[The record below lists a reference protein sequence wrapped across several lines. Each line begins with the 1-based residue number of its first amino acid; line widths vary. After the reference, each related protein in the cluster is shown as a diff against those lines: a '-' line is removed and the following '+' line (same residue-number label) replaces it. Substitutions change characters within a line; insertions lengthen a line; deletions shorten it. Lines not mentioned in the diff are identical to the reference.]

1 MRESCSSGSV
11 GGWVLIA
18 AWRSYTGTNA
28 ETPETAKLSLNLD
41 ECPPIPKLLAAA
53 AAALNLGGQLVK
65 LLCGS

>member
-41 ECPPIPKLLAAA
+41 ECPPIPKGAR
-53 AAALNLGGQLVK
+53 
-65 LLCGS
+65 